1 MRIDGRTGDS
11 GWSVFDVPK
20 AADVPLCVW
29 VDDATAQYA
38 IVPADLKRR
47 MRYHVVKD
55 VGPDVIQAERIA
67 ILPAHQLVLINPV
80 GDPDVEMLKAEV
92 EMAERRARESL
103 ANMASAFEQ
112 FARELFSAASAPRK
126 AKE

>member
-1 MRIDGRTGDS
+1 MRIDGRDGDT

-38 IVPADLKRR
+38 VVPVDAKRR

-55 VGPDVIQAERIA
+55 IGPDVIQAQRIA

-80 GDPDVEMLKAEV
+80 GDPDIEMLKAEV
-92 EMAERRARESL
+92 EAAERRARESL
-103 ANMASAFEQ
+103 ANMAIAFQQ